1 MHVGQLG
8 DYRRDE
14 FERVGDG
21 RLFALA
27 LDAIEHGGVQGP
39 EAQLRVVHARIAQ
52 HGAQARQFGFETGVC
67 PAVVLA
73 DGELHQLQV
82 QIVQVADQVERM
94 FQMPFFVFALLM
106 QQVGDVHVPEQEYVL
121 LLVGDVLA
129 GAMSVEKIASG
140 LNCSARSRSSSCQR

>member
-1 MHVGQLG
+1 MSEKTSFFKIGAGACFPVAVCRHGDIRQPRESRPLFALGRLEQIDFAALDLAVHVGQLG

-52 HGAQARQFGFETGVC
+52 HGAQARQFGFETGGT
-67 PAVVLA
+67 PK
-73 DGELHQLQV
+73 
-82 QIVQVADQVERM
+82 R
-94 FQMPFFVFALLM
+94 PF
-106 QQVGDVHVPEQEYVL
+106 
-121 LLVGDVLA
+121 
-129 GAMSVEKIASG
+129 IASVI
-140 LNCSARSRSSSCQR
+140 